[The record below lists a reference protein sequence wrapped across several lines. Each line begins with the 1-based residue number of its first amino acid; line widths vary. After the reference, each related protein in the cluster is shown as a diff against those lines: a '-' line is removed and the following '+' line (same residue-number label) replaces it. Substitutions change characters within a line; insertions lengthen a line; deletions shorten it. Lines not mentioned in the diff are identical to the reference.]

1 MHARRLA
8 IVRDD
13 QDVAEDRNALRVAF
27 ASSDRK
33 SVDQHFGSATSF
45 VIYTISDRGS
55 RFEEAVEFAPEAQDG
70 NEGKLAARIGA
81 LAGCNAVYVQ
91 AIGASAIGQLQRSGV
106 YAQKAERGTP
116 VSLLIATLQ
125 GQLASVPPAWISKA
139 LAEKKSADRFDEMD
153 EEGWDE

>member
-45 VIYTISDRGS
+45 VIYTITDTTGQ
-55 RFEEAVEFAPEAQDG
+55 FEEALEFAPEAQDG
-70 NEGKLAARIGA
+70 NESKLAARIEA
-81 LAGCNAVYVQ
+81 LSGCNAVYVQ

-116 VSLLIATLQ
+116 IALLIANLQ
-125 GQLASVPPAWISKA
+125 GQLRSAPPAWIVKA